1 MCSKIKNTFMVKKV
15 KEKTKIFVITFFT
28 KRNYEYLLKQY
39 ITVIINILVVLNLLV
54 IYNNKLKE
62 PKKSGNLKEIT
73 IKKGGV
79 SSIKR

>member
-1 MCSKIKNTFMVKKV
+1 MVKKV

>member
-1 MCSKIKNTFMVKKV
+1 MVKKV
-15 KEKTKIFVITFFT
+15 KEKTRIFVITFFT

-39 ITVIINILVVLNLLV
+39 INVITNILFVLNLLV

-62 PKKSGNLKEIT
+62 PKKIGNLKEIT